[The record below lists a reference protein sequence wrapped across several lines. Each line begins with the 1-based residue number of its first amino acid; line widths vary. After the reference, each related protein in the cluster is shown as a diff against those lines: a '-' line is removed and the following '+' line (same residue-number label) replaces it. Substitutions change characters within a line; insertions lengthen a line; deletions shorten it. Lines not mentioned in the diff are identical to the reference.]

1 MYRKFEGFVGKLS
14 VEFPTKKVTV
24 FIFQPLSSI
33 MNPNHNSYDNSSKH
47 LFFFAEASQVFRVF
61 VVGGGKGTKN
71 QSLSRV

>member
-33 MNPNHNSYDNSSKH
+33 MNPNHNSCDNSSKH
-47 LFFFAEASQVFRVF
+47 LFLFAEASQVFRVF

-71 QSLSRV
+71 QSMSRV